1 MLNIFSA
8 MSNLT
13 LNPNIRYLKREEF
26 YYLEDTKRSQLY
38 RIGEPEHEV
47 FSLLLQNLPVEEI
60 GERLTEKS
68 KIQNEE
74 IQKFKAR
81 LVELGILVRPSNG
94 KETSRIKSSKINIFH
109 LRFPLFNPSRVLEWF
124 VRLKISSSIFSLP
137 SLLIVLSIIGAGMVI
152 LLRNKD
158 VLLSFNLLFHTPQ
171 YIPIFFFVFLLSTL
185 LHELAHGLVCTYYRG
200 KVKELG
206 IGLFYFIPSF
216 YVSLKGIWLF
226 KKKTHRIFTYL
237 SGLLMDLFICSLF
250 LILCQLFSQSNII
263 LLFSKILILS
273 VIIRTIF
280 IINPFIESDFYR
292 ILTHFFNIPNLRQKA
307 FTTIYGL
314 IRRKTKITGSIT
326 KREKRFSILYGISF
340 LTFWSAVLSFSLFF
354 SKGFFLNNI

>member
-1 MLNIFSA
+1 MLK
-8 MSNLT
+8 
-13 LNPNIRYLKREEF
+13 LNADIRCIKRDNF

-38 RIGEPEHEV
+38 RIGETEHIV
-47 FSLLLQNLPVEEI
+47 LDLLLQNLPIEEI
-60 GERLTEKS
+60 GERLKGKS
-68 KIQNEE
+68 EIQNEE
-74 IQKFKAR
+74 ILKFKTR
-81 LVELGILVRPSNG
+81 LMELGILVRPSNG

-109 LRFPLFNPSRVLEWF
+109 LRFSLFNPSRVLEWL

-137 SLLIVLSIIGAGMVI
+137 SLLIVLSIIGAGIVI

-158 VLLSFNLLFHTPQ
+158 VLLSFNLLFLTHQ
-171 YIPIFFFVFLLSTL
+171 YIPVFLFVFLLSTL
-185 LHELAHGLVCTYYRG
+185 LHELTHGIVCTYYGG
-200 KVKELG
+200 KAKEMG
-206 IGLFYFIPSF
+206 IGLFYFIPTF

-226 KKKTHRIFTYL
+226 KKKPHRIFTYL
-237 SGLLMDLFICSLF
+237 SGLLMDFFICSLF
-250 LILCQLFSQSNII
+250 LILCQLFPQSKII

-292 ILTHFFNIPNLRQKA
+292 ILTHLFNIPNLRQKA
-307 FTTIYGL
+307 FLIIYNL

-340 LTFWSAVLSFSLFF
+340 LTFWIVVLSFSLFF

>member
-1 MLNIFSA
+1 MLMLNEDIKC
-8 MSNLT
+8 
-13 LNPNIRYLKREEF
+13 IKRDNF
-26 YYLEDTKRSQLY
+26 YYLEDTKRSNLY
-38 RIGEPEHEV
+38 RIGETEYKILTH
-47 FSLLLQNLPVEEI
+47 LLQNLPIEEI
-60 GERLTEKS
+60 GERLKGKS

-74 IQKFKAR
+74 IQKFKTR

-109 LRFPLFNPSRVLEWF
+109 LRFPLFNPSRVLGWF
-124 VRLKISSSIFSLP
+124 VKLKITSSIFSLP

-152 LLRNKD
+152 LLRNRD
-158 VLLSFNLLFHTPQ
+158 VLLSFNLLFQTPQ
-171 YIPIFFFVFLLSTL
+171 YISIFIFVFLLSTL
-185 LHELAHGLVCTYYRG
+185 LHELAHGFVCSYYGG

-206 IGLFYFIPSF
+206 IGMFYFIPTF

-226 KKKTHRIFTYL
+226 KKKTHIIFTYL

-273 VIIRTIF
+273 AIIRTIF

-292 ILTHFFNIPNLRQKA
+292 ILTHLLNIPNLRQKA
-307 FTTIYGL
+307 FLTIYGL

-326 KREKRFSILYGISF
+326 KREKRF
-340 LTFWSAVLSFSLFF
+340 
-354 SKGFFLNNI
+354 FLNNI

>member
-1 MLNIFSA
+1 VLLCTCALVLNIFSA

-13 LNPNIRYLKREEF
+13 LNADIYCIKRDNF
-26 YYLEDTKRSQLY
+26 YYLEDTKRSNLY
-38 RIGEPEHEV
+38 RIGEIEYKILT
-47 FSLLLQNLPVEEI
+47 LLLQNLPIEEI
-60 GERLTEKS
+60 GERLTGKS

-74 IQKFKAR
+74 IQKFKTR
-81 LVELGILVRPSNG
+81 LVELGILVRPSNR
-94 KETSRIKSSKINIFH
+94 KETSRIRTSRANIFH
-109 LRFPLFNPSRVLEWF
+109 LRIPLLNPSRVLEWF

-137 SLLIVLSIIGAGMVI
+137 FLLIVLSIIGGGTAI

-158 VLLSFNLLFHTPQ
+158 VLLDFSSLFQTPQ
-171 YIPIFFFVFLLSTL
+171 YIPVFIFVFLLSTL
-185 LHELAHGLVCTYYRG
+185 LHEMTHGFVCTYYGG

-206 IGLFYFIPSF
+206 IGMFYFIPTF

-237 SGLLMDLFICSLF
+237 SGFLMDLFICSLF
-250 LILCQLFSQSNII
+250 IILCQLFSQSNII

-292 ILTHFFNIPNLRQKA
+292 ILTHLFNIPNLRQKA

-326 KREKRFSILYGISF
+326 KREK
-340 LTFWSAVLSFSLFF
+340 
-354 SKGFFLNNI
+354 KFFLNNI